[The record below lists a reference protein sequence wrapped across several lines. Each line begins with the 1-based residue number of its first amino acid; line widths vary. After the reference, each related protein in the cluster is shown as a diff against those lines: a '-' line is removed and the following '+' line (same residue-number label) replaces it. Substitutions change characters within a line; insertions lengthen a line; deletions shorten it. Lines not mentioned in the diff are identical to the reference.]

1 MSEYVY
7 ERIDTCVI
15 CNRTE
20 IGMGPTNP
28 ERANEFRTY
37 NCHHDRPRGEPEQ
50 VSDYV
55 SMEDLFYGVD

>member
-7 ERIDTCVI
+7 ERIDTCTV
-15 CNRTE
+15 CGRNE

-28 ERANEFRTY
+28 TRANEFRTY
-37 NCHHDRPRGEPEQ
+37 RCNHDGPRGEPEQ

-55 SMEDLFYGVD
+55 SMEDLFYGVE

>member
-20 IGMGPTNP
+20 IGQGPTNT

-37 NCHHDRPRGEPEQ
+37 NCHHDSPRGEPEQ

-55 SMEDLFYGVD
+55 SMEDLNY

>member
-7 ERIDTCVI
+7 ERIATCTV
-15 CNRTE
+15 CGRNE

-37 NCHHDRPRGEPEQ
+37 NCHHDGTRGEPEQ

-55 SMEDLFYGVD
+55 SMEDLNY

>member
-20 IGMGPTNP
+20 IGMGPTSP
-28 ERANEFRTY
+28 ERASEFRTY
-37 NCHHDRPRGEPEQ
+37 NCHHDGPRGEPEQ